1 MNTPD
6 QKAASSSVDEANVS
20 PSSVTKAEQE
30 VEDLTRQVESLARQI
45 AAEIEKLVTH
55 VRQLDNEDVEAAG
68 YGLYEGSNNKARM
81 YADEIAT
88 LKGEKVVCNTC
99 FSHLF
104 LFYLSSM
111 THSQHVCVGV
121 AIVGTG
127 DAQCETTLLLFCCFW
142 CCTLFCTQTGN
153 VGAPED
159 CA

>member
-6 QKAASSSVDEANVS
+6 QKAASSSVGEANVS
-20 PSSVTKAEQE
+20 RNSVTKAGQE
-30 VEDLTRQVESLARQI
+30 VEDLRRQI

-81 YADEIAT
+81 YADKIAT
-88 LKGEKVVCNTC
+88 LTGEKVVCNTC